1 MLPYTYSQLS
11 DIKIKESNSSY
22 KKIKHLDI
30 KLGKDV
36 NISMK
41 KKLKTYKQRK
51 RHGRFRKKNQYHYNI
66 HTNQKIVSELMQTL
80 STNKISR
87 RSGRKKKKTKTKI

>member
-11 DIKIKESNSSY
+11 EILKIKENNSSY

-41 KKLKTYKQRK
+41 KKLKTYRGK
-51 RHGRFRKKNQYHYNI
+51 G
-66 HTNQKIVSELMQTL
+66 IVG
-80 STNKISR
+80 
-87 RSGRKKKKTKTKI
+87 SGRRISIITIYTPTKR